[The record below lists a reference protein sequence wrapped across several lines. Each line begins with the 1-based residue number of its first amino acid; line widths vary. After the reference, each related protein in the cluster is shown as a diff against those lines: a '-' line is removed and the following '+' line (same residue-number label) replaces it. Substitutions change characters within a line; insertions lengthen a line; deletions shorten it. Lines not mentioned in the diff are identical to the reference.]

1 MQEYMW
7 YLIRTTG
14 LVAYLLMYGSVMV
27 GLFSQIQKRKRKKM
41 TNTLHV
47 HEVLS
52 NWTCIL
58 TIAHL
63 ALLFFDTY
71 VSFDWKDLLIPFVTD
86 YKPLSMAIG
95 IFSLYLLMLTWIT
108 TKLRKQIGI
117 RLWRVLHMFTPIL
130 YILVTIH
137 GVWLGTD
144 FQKVILLL
152 LNIIPFASFVWMFL
166 VRHDEVEKAQ
176 QSPVS

>member
-1 MQEYMW
+1 
-7 YLIRTTG
+7 
-14 LVAYLLMYGSVMV
+14 
-27 GLFSQIQKRKRKKM
+27 
-41 TNTLHV
+41 
-47 HEVLS
+47 
-52 NWTCIL
+52 
-58 TIAHL
+58 
-63 ALLFFDTY
+63 
-71 VSFDWKDLLIPFVTD
+71 
-86 YKPLSMAIG
+86 
-95 IFSLYLLMLTWIT
+95 MLTWIT